1 MTPDDSADGVKC
13 PTPSFSGRPSI
24 FVGPMTQK
32 TIAERSTLDAAAAI
46 ILKGGLVAMPTETVY
61 GLAADATS
69 DTAVAQIF
77 AAKGR
82 PQFNPLIVH
91 VTGADMAARYVEF
104 PPAAERLAAAFW
116 PGPLTLVLP
125 RKADSAISLLASA
138 GLDTLG
144 VRAPNHDI
152 AQSLINA
159 VGGPLAAPSANP
171 SSAVSPTCADH
182 VRDGLG
188 DKVDIILD
196 GGPCVV
202 GVESTIV
209 KIESEAVFL
218 LRPGGVAREAIER
231 VVGKPLSNP
240 PHTDN
245 PQAPGMLASH
255 YAPHAPLRLNAAA
268 PEPNEAFLGFG
279 NVSAEGPNALNLS
292 ANGNITEAAANL
304 FAYLRK
310 LDALCSE
317 HELSR
322 IAAAP
327 IPGEG
332 LGEAINDRLA
342 RASAPRG

>member
-1 MTPDDSADGVKC
+1 
-13 PTPSFSGRPSI
+13 
-24 FVGPMTQK
+24 MTQK
-32 TIAERSTLDAAAAI
+32 TIAESSELDAAAAI
-46 ILKGGLVAMPTETVY
+46 IRAGGLVAMPTETVY
-61 GLAADATS
+61 GLAADAAN
-69 DTAVAQIF
+69 DAAVARIF

-82 PQFNPLIVH
+82 PRFNPLIVH
-91 VTGADMAARYVEF
+91 VAGADMAARYVDF
-104 PPAAERLAAAFW
+104 PPVAETLAAAFW

-125 RKADSAISLLASA
+125 RKADGAISLLASA
-138 GLDTLG
+138 GLDTIA
-144 VRAPNHDI
+144 VRAPNHKI
-152 AQSLINA
+152 AQALIGA

-171 SSAVSPTCADH
+171 SGAVSPTCAQH

-188 DKVDIILD
+188 DKVDMVLD

-209 KIESEAVFL
+209 KIEGDAIFL

-255 YAPHAPLRLNAAA
+255 YAPRAPLRLNAAA
-268 PEPNEAFLGFG
+268 PEPDEAFLGFG
-279 NVSAEGPNALNLS
+279 KISTEGPNALNLS
-292 ANGNITEAAANL
+292 ASGDIAEAAANF
-304 FAYLRK
+304 FAYLRR

-317 HELSR
+317 HGLSR

>member
-1 MTPDDSADGVKC
+1 
-13 PTPSFSGRPSI
+13 
-24 FVGPMTQK
+24 
-32 TIAERSTLDAAAAI
+32 
-46 ILKGGLVAMPTETVY
+46 MPTETVY

-69 DTAVAQIF
+69 SAAVARIF

-91 VTGADMAARYVEF
+91 VADADMAARYVQF
-104 PPAAERLAAAFW
+104 PPVAERLAAAFW

-171 SSAVSPTCADH
+171 SGAVSPTCAQH

-188 DKVDIILD
+188 DKIDMILD
-196 GGPCVV
+196 GGPCTV
-202 GVESTIV
+202 GIESTIV
-209 KIESEAVFL
+209 KIEGDAVTL
-218 LRPGGVAREAIER
+218 LRPGGVAREAIEQIIGGP
-231 VVGKPLSNP
+231 VSNA
-240 PHTDN
+240 PHTDI

-255 YAPHAPLRLNAAA
+255 YAPRAPLRLDAAA
-268 PEPNEAFLGFG
+268 PEPDEAFLGFG
-279 NVSAEGPNALNLS
+279 KVSTGESFTLNLS
-292 ANGNITEAAANL
+292 VSGDLTEAAANL
-304 FAYLRK
+304 FAYLHA
-310 LDALCSE
+310 LDRMASTHGLKG
-317 HELSR
+317 

-327 IPGEG
+327 IPMQG

-342 RASAPRG
+342 RAAAPRC